1 MGPADEDETY
11 ASECFRLVGDMQIED
26 IVFTGRVQVKDYIG
40 KMDFTI
46 LTSVSE
52 GQPLTILESFAAHRP
67 VIATDVGNI
76 EEIANAML
84 TLAANEKMRHEYGE
98 NGYRRLM
105 NKYTIKQMRS
115 TYADIYRELTK
126 KKTS

>member
-1 MGPADEDETY
+1 
-11 ASECFRLVGDMQIED
+11 
-26 IVFTGRVQVKDYIG
+26 
-40 KMDFTI
+40 
-46 LTSVSE
+46 
-52 GQPLTILESFAAHRP
+52 
-67 VIATDVGNI
+67 
-76 EEIANAML
+76 ML

>member
-1 MGPADEDETY
+1 M
-11 ASECFRLVGDMQIED
+11 
-26 IVFTGRVQVKDYIG
+26 
-40 KMDFTI
+40 
-46 LTSVSE
+46 
-52 GQPLTILESFAAHRP
+52 
-67 VIATDVGNI
+67 IATDVGNCKGLLLGESDDFGEAGILTHIMNI

-84 TLAANEKMRHEYGE
+84 TLRPPMKKCGTNTVKT
-98 NGYRRLM
+98 GYRRLM